1 MCCWPRLSSGPAQ
14 SEVADQDSGILSK
27 ELGTDPARLLSVS
40 VGKRPDKLMGC
51 NGQDPGRF
59 ALWWDL
65 KFSLAPPPAADRRI
79 IRKKTSAGVAVASK
93 PPYSFRRA
101 FGSKNGGPEATAT
114 IIRTIASRTPYPTI
128 KHWVTPFLCRK
139 QQIKFQ
145 VSSPPALLPHSR
157 KKLLERSLKRWPGV
171 GSSIVALIT

>member
-1 MCCWPRLSSGPAQ
+1 MADCSVPLPREDRVLLARLSSGPAQ

-40 VGKRPDKLMGC
+40 VGKNPDKLMGC

-79 IRKKTSAGVAVASK
+79 IRKRNFGRRGGGFQAAVFLPSSLWLEKRRPGGHRHDYSDNRFENALSNYKAMGYAVPLSKTENQVS
-93 PPYSFRRA
+93 
-101 FGSKNGGPEATAT
+101 
-114 IIRTIASRTPYPTI
+114 
-128 KHWVTPFLCRK
+128 
-139 QQIKFQ
+139 
-145 VSSPPALLPHSR
+145 VSSPPALLPR
-157 KKLLERSLKRWPGV
+157 GWQ
-171 GSSIVALIT
+171 